1 MEEHQK
7 NTAAD
12 PISTAK
18 TEATTEAKTE
28 PAVQTATQA
37 AAAAK
42 TEAQSTTAP
51 LTEAENT
58 IDQAADTTAPYKEER
73 GKTEKLTVNVSAMDL
88 AKIDLL
94 VESMEYTNRS
104 DFCRIAIR
112 EQLNKHKDDFERLH
126 QQSSKASFDTKHPLM
141 GGIGIIRLSES
152 DLQEALQQN
161 RQVNVMVTGML
172 LLDKSISPQLLD
184 AAVNRIKVFGT
195 IRAQPQLQKIIA
207 QKRQGAP
214 E

>member
-1 MEEHQK
+1 MEEPQEAQALTPDATPAD
-7 NTAAD
+7 NTATDQPTGAAPAD
-12 PISTAK
+12 N
-18 TEATTEAKTE
+18 
-28 PAVQTATQA
+28 TATDQPTGA
-37 AAAAK
+37 APA
-42 TEAQSTTAP
+42 
-51 LTEAENT
+51 
-58 IDQAADTTAPYKEER
+58 YKEER
-73 GKTEKLTVNVSAMDL
+73 GKTEKLTVNVSTMDL

-126 QQSSKASFDTKHPLM
+126 QQSGKASFDAKHPLM

-152 DLQEALQQN
+152 DLAEALQQN

-172 LLDKSISPQLLD
+172 LLDKNISPQLLD